1 MACLLLEAD
10 VRRLLTMD
18 EALKALEDAFRAAA
32 RGDALNVPR
41 QRGALHGIT
50 INTMGAIST
59 ALDAAGVK
67 CYPVVRKDITV
78 GSSFTFLVYRISTGA
93 LVGVMEANALSQIR
107 TGAASG
113 IATRYLARDDSRVM
127 TMFGAGWQAETQL
140 EAIARVLPKL
150 ERVNVVGRSPERARR
165 FCDVMSKRVELD
177 VIMAPD
183 PEAAVAEADV
193 ITTITGSREP
203 VFEGRWL
210 RPGVHI
216 NAAGSNYAEKRELDA
231 TAVKRADRIVVD
243 DLPLAR
249 IESGDL
255 LGAEA
260 QGCLDWSTVQ
270 PLSALVAGSVPGRT
284 SRDQITLFESH
295 GLALEDLAVA
305 CRVLDLARER
315 GIGMEI
321 PIK

>member
-1 MACLLLEAD
+1 MACLLQEAD

-18 EALKALEDAFRAAA
+18 EALKVLEDAFRAVA
-32 RGDALNVPR
+32 RGEAMNIPR

-50 INTMGAIST
+50 MNTMGAIST

-67 CYPVVRKDITV
+67 CYPVVRQDITV

-113 IATRYLARDDSRVM
+113 LATQYLAREDSRVM
-127 TMFGAGWQAETQL
+127 TLFGAGWQAETQL

-150 ERVNVVGRSPERARR
+150 ERVNVVGRSPERVRQ
-165 FCDVMSKRVELD
+165 FCDLMSNRVNLELS
-177 VIMAPD
+177 VGRD
-183 PEAAVAEADV
+183 PQAAVMEAHV
-193 ITTITGSREP
+193 VTTITGSREP
-203 VFEGRWL
+203 VFDGRWL

-231 TAVKRADRIVVD
+231 IAVQRADRIIVD

-249 IESGDL
+249 VESGDL
-255 LGAEA
+255 LGADV
-260 QGCLDWSTVQ
+260 LDWSTVQ
-270 PLSALVAGSVPGRT
+270 PLSDLVAGTVPGRT
-284 SRDQITLFESH
+284 SRNEITLFESH
-295 GLALEDLAVA
+295 GLALEDLAAA
-305 CRVLDLARER
+305 CRVLDLAHEH
-315 GIGMEI
+315 GIGMDI
-321 PIK
+321 PIR

>member
-18 EALKALEDAFRAAA
+18 EALKALEDAFLGAA

-41 QRGALHGIT
+41 QRGALRGIT
-50 INTMGAIST
+50 INTMAAIST
-59 ALDAAGVK
+59 TLDAAAVK
-67 CYPVVRKDITV
+67 CYPVVRQDITV
-78 GSSFTFLVYRISTGA
+78 GSSFTFLVYRISSGE

-113 IATRYLARDDSRVM
+113 LATRYLARDDSRVM
-127 TMFGAGWQAETQL
+127 TIFGAGWQAETQL
-140 EAIARVLPKL
+140 EAMARVLPKL

-165 FCDVMSKRVELD
+165 FCDVMSERVQLD
-177 VIMAPD
+177 V
-183 PEAAVAEADV
+183 AVAQDAERAVSEADV
-193 ITTITGSREP
+193 ITTITGSRVP
-203 VFEGRWL
+203 VFDGRWL
-210 RPGVHI
+210 APGTHI

-231 TAVKRADRIVVD
+231 TAVKRSSRIVVD

-255 LGAEA
+255 LGAEKE
-260 QGCLDWSTVQ
+260 GGLDWKSVHS
-270 PLSALVAGSVPGRT
+270 LSDVIARKVPART
-284 SRDQITLFESH
+284 SPDEITLFESH

-305 CRVLDLARER
+305 CRVLDLARAQ
-315 GIGMEI
+315 GIGTEI